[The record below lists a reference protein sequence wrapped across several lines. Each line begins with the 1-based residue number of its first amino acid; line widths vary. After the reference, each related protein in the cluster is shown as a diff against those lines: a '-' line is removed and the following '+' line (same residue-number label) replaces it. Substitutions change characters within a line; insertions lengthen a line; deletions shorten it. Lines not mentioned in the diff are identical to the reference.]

1 MGSFFRQ
8 ETKSPQSALDAACPD
23 AQHEWPAVAKSD
35 KDGELRS
42 LLLAQ
47 AVEYEIIPR
56 LMLAHRQPH
65 ECTFMPEQAFSEISP
80 QDVREFAQLV
90 LRGEDEQVQG
100 RIDEFRE
107 QGVPVQSLFLDLLA
121 PVARHLGDLW
131 DQDLCNFTDVTLA
144 LGRLQRLLR
153 DNTDLNHKPAKV
165 REDGQVFR
173 ILLLPCPG
181 EQHTF
186 GLSLV
191 AELFHSAGWDVS
203 TDFSSDP
210 QLNAQTLAQKDWFD
224 VMGFSLGVEA
234 NLPRLSQIMQNVR
247 KSSMN
252 RRITI
257 IVGGPLFV
265 AHPEYANEIHADAII
280 TNGKDAPELAAQL
293 VAHSNLQ
300 A

>member
-8 ETKSPQSALDAACPD
+8 ETKSPQSALDAACQD

-42 LLLAQ
+42 QLLAQ

-100 RIDEFRE
+100 RVNEFRE
-107 QGVPVQSLFLDLLA
+107 QGLPVQSLFLDLLA

-153 DNTDLNHKPAKV
+153 DNTNQSHKPAKV
-165 REDGQVFR
+165 REDGQAFR

-210 QLNAQTLAQKDWFD
+210 QLNAQTLAQKDWYD
-224 VMGFSLGVEA
+224 VMGFSLGSET

-252 RRITI
+252 RRISI

-265 AHPEYANEIHADAII
+265 AHPEYADQICADAII

>member
-8 ETKSPQSALDAACPD
+8 ETNSSPSAFDASCPD
-23 AQHEWPAVAKSD
+23 VRQEWPAVAKSD

-56 LMLAHRQPH
+56 LMLAHRQSH
-65 ECTFMPEQAFSEISP
+65 ECAYTPEQALTVISP
-80 QDVREFAQLV
+80 QDVKEFTQLL
-90 LRGEDEQVQG
+90 LRADDEEVQA
-100 RIDEFRE
+100 RVNAFRE
-107 QGVPVQSLFLDLLA
+107 QGVPVQSLFLDLFA

-131 DQDLCNFTDVTLA
+131 DQDLCEFTDVTLA

-153 DNTDLNHKPAKV
+153 DNTELRQQPPLI
-165 REDGQVFR
+165 REDGQAFR

-210 QLNAQTLAQKDWFD
+210 QLNAQTLAQKDWYD
-224 VMGFSLGVEA
+224 VMGFSLGAQA

-252 RRITI
+252 RRISI

-265 AHPEYANEIHADAII
+265 AHPEYADEIHADAII
-280 TNGKDAPELAAQL
+280 TNGKDAPELAAKL
-293 VAHSNLQ
+293 VASSNLQ

>member
-1 MGSFFRQ
+1 M
-8 ETKSPQSALDAACPD
+8 
-23 AQHEWPAVAKSD
+23 
-35 KDGELRS
+35 
-42 LLLAQ
+42 
-47 AVEYEIIPR
+47 
-56 LMLAHRQPH
+56 
-65 ECTFMPEQAFSEISP
+65 
-80 QDVREFAQLV
+80 
-90 LRGEDEQVQG
+90 
-100 RIDEFRE
+100 
-107 QGVPVQSLFLDLLA
+107 QSLFLDLFA

-131 DQDLCNFTDVTLA
+131 DQDLCEFTDVTLA

-153 DNTDLNHKPAKV
+153 DNTELLQQPSMVGEN
-165 REDGQVFR
+165 GQAFR

-210 QLNAQTLAQKDWFD
+210 HLNAQTLAQKDWYD
-224 VMGFSLGVEA
+224 VMGFSLGAQA

-252 RRITI
+252 RRISI

-265 AHPEYANEIHADAII
+265 AHPEFSDQIHADAII

-293 VAHSNLQ
+293 VARSNLQ

>member
-1 MGSFFRQ
+1 MGSFFQ
-8 ETKSPQSALDAACPD
+8 QKTTSPQSALGAAGPD
-23 AQHEWPAVAKSD
+23 AQHELPVVTKSE
-35 KDGELRS
+35 KDCELRS

-56 LMLAHRQPH
+56 LMLAHRQSH
-65 ECTFMPEQAFSEISP
+65 ECTFSPDQGFAEISP

-90 LRGEDEQVQG
+90 LRGDDEEVQG
-100 RIDEFRE
+100 RVDALRKL
-107 QGVPVQSLFLDLLA
+107 GVPMQSLFLDLFA

-131 DQDLCNFTDVTLA
+131 DQDLCEFTDVTLA

-153 DNTDLNHKPAKV
+153 DNTELLQQPSMVGEN
-165 REDGQVFR
+165 GQAFR

-210 QLNAQTLAQKDWFD
+210 HLNAQTLAQKDWYD
-224 VMGFSLGVEA
+224 VMGFSLGAQA

-252 RRITI
+252 RRISI

-265 AHPEYANEIHADAII
+265 AHPEFSDQICADAII
-280 TNGKDAPELAAQL
+280 TDGKSAPELAAQL
-293 VAHSNLQ
+293 VARSNLQ

>member
-8 ETKSPQSALDAACPD
+8 ETNSSPSAFDAACPD
-23 AQHEWPAVAKSD
+23 ERQEWPVAANSD

-47 AVEYEIIPR
+47 AVEYQIIPR
-56 LMLAHRQPH
+56 LMLAHRQSH
-65 ECTFMPEQAFSEISP
+65 ECAYTPEHAFAAISP
-80 QDVREFAQLV
+80 QDVLEFTQLV
-90 LRGEDEQVQG
+90 LRGDDEEVQG
-100 RIDEFRE
+100 RVNGFRE
-107 QGVPVQSLFLDLLA
+107 LGVPVQSLFLDLFA

-131 DQDLCNFTDVTLA
+131 DQDLCEFTDVTLA

-153 DNTDLNHKPAKV
+153 DNTDLHQQPAKL
-165 REDGQVFR
+165 REDGQAFR
-173 ILLLPCPG
+173 IMLLPCPG

-210 QLNAQTLAQKDWFD
+210 QLNAQTLAQKDWYD
-224 VMGFSLGVEA
+224 VMGFSLGSET
-234 NLPRLSQIMQNVR
+234 NLHRLSQIMQNVR

-252 RRITI
+252 RRISI

-265 AHPEYANEIHADAII
+265 AHPEYADQICADAII

-293 VAHSNLQ
+293 VVRSNLQ

>member
-1 MGSFFRQ
+1 MGSFFQ
-8 ETKSPQSALDAACPD
+8 QKTTSPQSALGAAGPD
-23 AQHEWPAVAKSD
+23 AQHELPVVTKSE
-35 KDGELRS
+35 KDCELRS

-56 LMLAHRQPH
+56 LMLAHRQSH
-65 ECTFMPEQAFSEISP
+65 ECTFSPDQGFAEISP
-80 QDVREFAQLV
+80 QNVREFAQLV
-90 LRGEDEQVQG
+90 LRGDDEEVQG
-100 RIDEFRE
+100 RVDALRKL
-107 QGVPVQSLFLDLLA
+107 GVPMQSLFLDLFA

-131 DQDLCNFTDVTLA
+131 DQDLCEFTDVTLA

-153 DNTDLNHKPAKV
+153 DNTELLQQPSMVGEN
-165 REDGQVFR
+165 GQAFR

-210 QLNAQTLAQKDWFD
+210 HLNAQTLAQKDWYD
-224 VMGFSLGVEA
+224 VMGFSLGAQA

-252 RRITI
+252 RRISI

-265 AHPEYANEIHADAII
+265 AHPEFSDQICADAII
-280 TNGKDAPELAAQL
+280 TDGKSAPELAAQL
-293 VAHSNLQ
+293 VARSNLQ